1 MKYFCWCFSIL
12 LLFCSALPV
21 FSQDDVI
28 VMNNEELGVHQRP
41 LVSFP
46 HEQHTKDIDCSRCH
60 HDYDIFGVNTDAEGR
75 KCSECHTRES
85 AASNIAPLAKA
96 VHLQCKGCH
105 FKMKKQGKK
114 EVPLMCGQCHIRKAE
129 KP

>member
-12 LLFCSALPV
+12 SVFFLALPV

-28 VMNNEELGVHQRP
+28 VMDNRELGLHQRP

-46 HEQHTKDIDCSRCH
+46 HEQHSQDIDCMRCH

-75 KCSECHTRES
+75 KCSECHTLS
-85 AASNIAPLAKA
+85 PASDIAPLSRAI
-96 VHLQCKGCH
+96 HLQCKGCH
-105 FKMKKQGKK
+105 FKMKKQGKTG
-114 EVPLMCGQCHIRKAE
+114 VPVMCGECHIRSAQS
-129 KP
+129 P